1 MGPKLTDEGLQG
13 IALTPQ
19 VQPEPDQLKAWLR
32 TWLEGQAEG
41 ELTRIGV
48 EFIHEQKTQVGPHGM
63 RLANCEA
70 LRFLHPKVVDRTASR
85 DDDAVFVQVG
95 VTMRNKL
102 LFLSILAT
110 LPLSAGEFGL
120 LLDKQFGKAQA
131 LSGKSYDAVS
141 PTGFGLRGGVD
152 VLDLKVAALQLNAT
166 WHNKTTGDLNFGSGK
181 VGELD
186 NQYWAAGAMVN
197 WKLLVNVGAGVEYR
211 SEKLSW
217 RSNLLGAPI
226 LGAGGG
232 DTTTGRPWAKVNIGF
247 SIPTPVVSP
256 FFVVEV
262 AAPLS
267 KKDSAS
273 TTKDLSEALA
283 PQVQIG
289 VYGGIRF

>member
-1 MGPKLTDEGLQG
+1 
-13 IALTPQ
+13 
-19 VQPEPDQLKAWLR
+19 
-32 TWLEGQAEG
+32 
-41 ELTRIGV
+41 
-48 EFIHEQKTQVGPHGM
+48 M
-63 RLANCEA
+63 RLANWEA
-70 LRFLHPKVVDRTASR
+70 LRFFHPKVVDRTTSWA
-85 DDDAVFVQVG
+85 DDAVFVQVG

-102 LFLSILAT
+102 LFVSILAT
-110 LPLSAGEFGL
+110 LPLSSAEFGL

-166 WHNKTTGDLNFGSGK
+166 WHNKTTGDLNVGSAK
-181 VGELD
+181 YGELD

-211 SEKLSW
+211 SEKMTW
-217 RSNLLGAPI
+217 RSTYAASTLGS
-226 LGAGGG
+226 G

-247 SIPTPVVSP
+247 SIPTPIVSP

-267 KKDSAS
+267 KKDSSS
-273 TTKDLSEALA
+273 TPKDLSEALA